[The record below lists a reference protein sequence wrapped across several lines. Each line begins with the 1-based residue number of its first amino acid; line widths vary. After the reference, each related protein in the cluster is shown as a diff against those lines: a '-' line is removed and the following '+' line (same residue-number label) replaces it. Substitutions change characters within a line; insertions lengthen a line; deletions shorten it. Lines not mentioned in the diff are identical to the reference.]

1 MKRFWLFIPF
11 LAFFCALSLARE
23 TEADI
28 YAYRDS
34 RGVLRFTN
42 VPTHSLYRV
51 VIRTPRKRPSSSSR
65 YPRRFEK
72 IVRSASD
79 RYGVDPNLVRAMIKV
94 ESNFNPRAVSRKG
107 ARGLMQLMPE
117 TARRLDVG
125 DIYDPTE
132 NINGGVRHLKLLL
145 DRFGGNHRMALAA
158 YNAGAKA
165 VKRYRGVPPYSETR
179 EYVRLV
185 LRYYRLYGNNGGI
198 SLTEQ
203 IKR

>member
-1 MKRFWLFIPF
+1 MKRFWLLVPV
-11 LAFFCALSLARE
+11 LAFYCALSLARE

-42 VPTHSLYRV
+42 APTHSSYRV

-65 YPRRFEK
+65 FPRRFER

-79 RYGVDPNLVRAMIKV
+79 RYGVDPNLVSAMIKV
-94 ESNFNPRAVSRKG
+94 ESNFNPHAVSRKG

-117 TARRLDVG
+117 TARNLDVG

-145 DRFGGNHRMALAA
+145 DRFGGNQRLALAA

-165 VKRYRGVPPYSETR
+165 VERYRGVPPFSETR

-185 LRYYRLYGNNGGI
+185 LRYYRLYGNNGGP

-203 IKR
+203 VKR

>member
-1 MKRFWLFIPF
+1 MKRFWLLVPV
-11 LAFFCALSLARE
+11 LAFYCALSLARE

-42 VPTHSLYRV
+42 APTHSSYRV

-65 YPRRFEK
+65 FPRRFER

-79 RYGVDPNLVRAMIKV
+79 RYGVDPNLVSAMIKV
-94 ESNFNPRAVSRKG
+94 ESNFNPHAVSRKG

-117 TARRLDVG
+117 TARNLDVG

-145 DRFGGNHRMALAA
+145 DRFGGNQRMALAA

-165 VKRYRGVPPYSETR
+165 VERYRGVPPFSETR

-185 LRYYRLYGNNGGI
+185 LRYYRLYGNNEGV

-203 IKR
+203 VKR

>member
-1 MKRFWLFIPF
+1 MKRFWLFIPI
-11 LAFFCALSLARE
+11 LAFFCDLSLARE

-42 VPTHSLYRV
+42 VPTQPLYRV
-51 VIRTPRKRPSSSSR
+51 VIRTRPKRPPSSSRS
-65 YPRRFEK
+65 PRRFER

-79 RYGVDPNLVRAMIKV
+79 RYGVDPNLVSAMIKV

-117 TARRLDVG
+117 TARGLGVG

-132 NINGGVRHLKLLL
+132 NINGGVRHFKLLL
-145 DRFGGNHRMALAA
+145 DRFGGNQRMALAA

-165 VKRYRGVPPYSETR
+165 VERYRGIPPFSETR
-179 EYVRLV
+179 KYVRLV
-185 LRYYRLYGNNGGI
+185 LRYYQLYGTNGGP

-203 IKR
+203 VKR

>member
-1 MKRFWLFIPF
+1 MKRFWLLIPV

-34 RGVLRFTN
+34 RGVFRFTN
-42 VPTHSLYRV
+42 VPTHSSYRV
-51 VIRTPRKRPSSSSR
+51 VIRTPRKRPSLSSR
-65 YPRRFEK
+65 SPRRFER

-79 RYGVDPNLVRAMIKV
+79 RYGVDPNLVSAMIKV
-94 ESNFNPRAVSRKG
+94 ESDFDPRAVSRKG

-117 TARRLDVG
+117 TARELGVG

-145 DRFGGNHRMALAA
+145 DRFSGNQRMALAA
-158 YNAGAKA
+158 YNAGATA
-165 VKRYRGVPPYSETR
+165 VERYKGVPPFSETR
-179 EYVRLV
+179 KYVRLV
-185 LRYYRLYGNNGGI
+185 LRYYRLYGNNGGS
-198 SLTEQ
+198 SLAEQ
-203 IKR
+203 VKR

>member
-1 MKRFWLFIPF
+1 MKRFWLFILF
-11 LAFFCALSLARE
+11 LVFFYALSLARE

-42 VPTHSLYRV
+42 VPTQPSYRV
-51 VIRTPRKRPSSSSR
+51 VIRTSRKRPSSSSR
-65 YPRRFEK
+65 FPRRFDR

-79 RYGVDPNLVRAMIKV
+79 RYGVDPNLVSAMIKV
-94 ESNFNPRAVSRKG
+94 ESNFDPRAVSRKG

-117 TARRLDVG
+117 TARELGVG

-145 DRFGGNHRMALAA
+145 DRFSGNQRMALAA
-158 YNAGAKA
+158 YNAGATA
-165 VKRYRGVPPYSETR
+165 VERYKGVPPFSETR
-179 EYVRLV
+179 KYVRLV
-185 LRYYRLYGNNGGI
+185 LRYYRQYGNNGRP
-198 SLTEQ
+198 SRTDQ
-203 IKR
+203 VKR

>member
-1 MKRFWLFIPF
+1 MKRFWLLIPV
-11 LAFFCALSLARE
+11 LAFFFALSLARE

-51 VIRTPRKRPSSSSR
+51 VIRTPRKRPSSSFR
-65 YPRRFEK
+65 FPRRFER

-79 RYGVDPNLVRAMIKV
+79 RYGVDPNLVSAVIKV
-94 ESNFNPRAVSRKG
+94 ESNFNPRAISRKG

-117 TARRLDVG
+117 TARDLDVG

-145 DRFGGNHRMALAA
+145 DRFGGNQRMALAA

-165 VKRYRGVPPYSETR
+165 VERYRGIPPFSETR
-179 EYVRLV
+179 KYVRLV
-185 LRYYRLYGNNGGI
+185 LRYYQLYGTNGGP

-203 IKR
+203 VKR